1 MKEHPLRF
9 EEIEILWQEAV
20 VQLKKQEQAY
30 YQEQKPLWSDAEYDA
45 LKNQVL
51 AWEEAFPI
59 LKTRDGS
66 ASKQIG
72 YPASQERITH
82 QHWSRLYSLD
92 NAFGPLDMQTFLKRI
107 RRFLNISDETFF
119 PLFAE
124 PKIDGL
130 CLSLHYDGGK
140 LQSAGT
146 RGDGRIGEHV
156 MSIVETISGIP
167 KTIPFLEKL
176 QISGEAFLMH
186 SGFVAL
192 NQERISQGLPPFT
205 SSRNAASGLVRQL
218 TPSSESQSL
227 LHWYFHGW
235 WTEKPIASTYA
246 QGRTLLSTWGF
257 TSIPGGAI
265 CHSWKEVEAYY
276 RTMAELKINPS
287 KNASDVKTMH
297 AYTSSEEVDIHTK
310 DFSLLETSTQPSPTK
325 YHTCSA
331 GDLLGSSRIA
341 KDMKGLSSE
350 QNGDSFP
357 SDPCCNCPSPV
368 CIFESDK
375 RLRAIEKGSL
385 NFHAIPDNPGHLH
398 VFQACDLSDRDSVKT
413 IVGQS
418 IQSDSRCH
426 RCRQEK
432 NLQVPR
438 APETHLVDP
447 VLQAAEQPNHGVI
460 QEDLL
465 LCRSLSNFER
475 TACPQHDISNTLPD
489 LSCLSTSVPI
499 LPTSQPL
506 YGEIQTC
513 NRWVSDTSEIEMH
526 PLVAPPLQSQQPRE
540 PFPQTA
546 WLEDF
551 CHPGMLDGVVYRI
564 NDIPLQ
570 ERLGFT
576 ARAPRY
582 AIAWKF
588 SAPSVM
594 TPLLDIHIQVGR
606 TGVLT
611 PVAHL
616 APVLLQGA
624 CISRAT
630 LHNAHEIERL
640 DLRLGDWVI
649 LERSGD
655 VIPKIIDRKP
665 GTPRSPCFVFPS
677 ACPSCQTPVQAK
689 GAFYYCPS
697 SACPG
702 QIKER
707 IAHFV
712 SPEGLDIQGLGHK
725 NIAFLYDTGR
735 VRSWKD
741 LFELESQEF
750 SRPLSKEP
758 GWGKQSVHNLLTQ
771 IRKQSCVLLER
782 LIYAIGLPHV
792 GSVMAAR
799 LATHFITLQSWWD
812 AMTHI
817 DHPLVQQNVCSI
829 EGLDL
834 PTVSSWRACQTLFQD
849 LEACLPYLE
858 VLPWSPLGATK
869 EGFLAGKT
877 LVFTGTL
884 HQMTR
889 AEAKNRAM
897 AQGAKILSHLSKH
910 VNYVIL
916 GDKAGQKRQEAEK
929 LGIPLVSE
937 AVFMSWLSGS
947 DVP

>member
-1 MKEHPLRF
+1 MKERPLRF
-9 EEIEILWQEAV
+9 EEIEILWQQAV
-20 VQLKKQEQAY
+20 TQLKQQEQAY

-59 LKTRDGS
+59 LKTREGS

-92 NAFGPLDMQTFLKRI
+92 NAFGPLDMQMFLKRI
-107 RRFLNISDETFF
+107 RRFLNVSDETFF

-130 CLSLHYDGGK
+130 CLSLHYEGGK

-146 RGDGRIGEHV
+146 RGDGRIGEYV
-156 MSIVETISGIP
+156 MPIVETISGIP

-227 LHWYFHGW
+227 LRWYFHGW
-235 WTEKPIASTYA
+235 WTEKPMASSYA

-265 CHSWKEVEAYY
+265 CQSWEEVEAYY
-276 RTMAELKINPS
+276 RTLAALKINPS
-287 KNASDVKTMH
+287 KNASDVKTMQV
-297 AYTSSEEVDIHTK
+297 YSSSEEVDTQTK
-310 DFSLLETSTQPSPTK
+310 DFSLLEISTQPSQTK
-325 YHTCSA
+325 HHTCSA
-331 GDLLGSSRIA
+331 GDPLDSSPIA
-341 KDMKGLSSE
+341 KDTKGLRSE
-350 QNGDSFP
+350 QNGDSFH
-357 SDPCCNCPSPV
+357 SDPSCICPSPV
-368 CIFESDK
+368 CICESDK
-375 RLRAIEKGSL
+375 RLPAIKKGSL
-385 NFHAIPDNPGHLH
+385 NSHAIPDTLDHLH
-398 VFQACDLSDRDSVKT
+398 SFQACDLSDRNSTKT
-413 IVGQS
+413 IAGQS
-418 IQSDSRCH
+418 TQSNSRCH

-432 NLQVPR
+432 RFQASH
-438 APETHLVDP
+438 APKTQTGDEA
-447 VLQAAEQPNHGVI
+447 LQASEQLNHGFI
-460 QEDLL
+460 QEDRWSS
-465 LCRSLSNFER
+465 RSLSHFEHPVCSHN
-475 TACPQHDISNTLPD
+475 ANSNTLPD
-489 LSCLSTSVPI
+489 LS
-499 LPTSQPL
+499 LPTSPLLDGDIQNCTPWISSAFETLPLHDQPPK
-506 YGEIQTC
+506 ESCI
-513 NRWVSDTSEIEMH
+513 
-526 PLVAPPLQSQQPRE
+526 
-540 PFPQTA
+540 QTA
-546 WLEDF
+546 WLEDL

-725 NIAFLYDTGR
+725 NIAFLYETGR

-741 LFELESQEF
+741 LFDLESQEF

-771 IRKQSCVLLER
+771 IRKQSCVPLER

-792 GSVMAAR
+792 GSVMAQR
-799 LATHFITLQSWWD
+799 LASHFVTLQAWWD

-817 DHPLVQQNVCSI
+817 DHTLVEQDVCSI

-834 PTVSSWRACQTLFQD
+834 PTVSSWRSCQTLFQD

-869 EGFLAGKT
+869 EGRLAGKT

-910 VNYVIL
+910 VDYVIL

-947 DVP
+947 DGP